1 MSHERI
7 SPQDPQA
14 ALSAYFSAVPLINAM
29 LPELQRG
36 FASGSSQTLPATSG
50 TFIRY
55 RELWRWTERVL
66 RRAIILSAR
75 FNNFTVEETQDVSHW
90 TLQSI
95 YLACSAHWP
104 TSFRPELRATVAT
117 IHLRAF
123 ILRARLLAPD
133 VLKTKFPR
141 WISSARSVLQELR
154 ALLSTCTQFPRAGE
168 RNTRVEDFVD
178 LCVAVWEADG
188 AVGEYAGWAIDVS
201 VSSASYRVISIDVKI
216 LLSLASFFGGRLG
229 SRSTRIAYI
238 VTCSASVRRRGTLS
252 LPSVL

>member
-14 ALSAYFSAVPLINAM
+14 ALSAYLTAVPLLNAM

-36 FASGSSQTLPATSG
+36 LASGSTQTLPAASG
-50 TFIRY
+50 TFLRY
-55 RELWRWTERVL
+55 RELWRWVERVL

-75 FNNFTVEETQDVSHW
+75 FNNFIEDAFHW

-117 IHLRAF
+117 IHLHAF
-123 ILRARLLAPD
+123 ILRARFLAPD
-133 VLKTKFPR
+133 VLKVKFPR

-201 VSSASYRVISIDVKI
+201 VSSASYRVPSIDVKI
-216 LLSLASFFGGRLG
+216 LLSLTSFFGGRLG
-229 SRSTRIAYI
+229 SRSTRIAYTA
-238 VTCSASVRRRGTLS
+238 TCSASVRRRATPS